1 MDNALI
7 IYLPTQKKNNKDI
20 MFYVLNGVIVLVL
33 QLHKVV
39 IYGNVLV
46 VRSAS

>member
-7 IYLPTQKKNNKDI
+7 IYLPTQKNNKDI
-20 MFYVLNGVIVLVL
+20 MFYVVNGVIVLVL